1 MNRRERI
8 EMVRRLLWANRQ
20 MSLTEIARV
29 SGVSLRTTYRDLHT
43 LLSRP
48 VPATESSVF
57 AKQ

>member
-1 MNRRERI
+1 
-8 EMVRRLLWANRQ
+8 MVRRLLWANRQ
-20 MSLTEIARV
+20 MSLTEIAKV

-48 VPATESSVF
+48 VPATENSVF